1 MPVINSVI
9 TVTTAFCLI
18 SAFITCGLGF
28 FVYAQKPASTVHRLF
43 LAVMLSA
50 TYWATGEFFI
60 WQAESLQEVTIWLKF
75 SSFWPITIALASHF
89 ILAFTGR
96 LPHDK
101 KKRRIILTACIYA
114 PALILSIIG
123 IFTECLFTAGYDP
136 LAGYIYLPTQNN
148 IICPIE
154 IFYTTFIMLWALYV
168 GFISWRRA
176 VPEKTRRQNR
186 LLFAGIITVVFFGAL
201 SGAVLPLF
209 SIHTPN
215 LVFFGLVIFSIIII
229 YTIQRYGL
237 FTLSPETAVP
247 EIMKTMPDGLILA
260 DQNGIIVAANKSAT
274 KIFPSLKEPA
284 AGRSVSSL
292 ITDEEYLTISNILAE
307 KGEISDFEIRITEKN
322 HRYVSIAGSVVRDR
336 NSIPSGTVLIIRDI
350 THRKASETALRVAN
364 DKLSMLSRL
373 TRHDIG
379 NLVTALSGYLSILEG
394 RIKSP
399 EEKHYLSQATV
410 IVDKIMLHLEFSRKY
425 QAIGSKKPQWEKLR
439 QIINSAKESL
449 KQDNIEINVNISD
462 IEMYADPLLEK
473 VVYNLLENAVRHG
486 DKITEITITTEEQK
500 DGSLVLKFED
510 DGTGIPEEEKEKIFS
525 YGYGRNTGFGLAFAR
540 ELLSVT
546 GIGITERGLSGKGA
560 SFEIQV
566 PPDAWRKTGG

>member
-1 MPVINSVI
+1 MPVISTLI
-9 TVTTAFCLI
+9 TVTASFCLI

-28 FVYAQKPASTVHRLF
+28 FVYAQKTSSKVHRLF

-60 WQAESLQEVTIWLKF
+60 WQAESLQGVTFWLKF
-75 SSFWPITIALASHF
+75 SSFWPITIALSSHF
-89 ILAFTGR
+89 ILEFTGR
-96 LPHDK
+96 LPEGK
-101 KKRRIILTACIYA
+101 TKSRIILIAGIYA
-114 PALILSIIG
+114 PAVILSIIG
-123 IFTECLFTAGYDP
+123 IFTESLFTAAFDP
-136 LAGYIYLPTQNN
+136 VAGYIYLPTRNN

-154 IFYTTFIMLWALYV
+154 IFYTMAIMLWALYV
-168 GFISWRRA
+168 GFISWRC
-176 VPEKTRRQNR
+176 PETEKKHRQNR

-215 LVFFGLVIFSIIII
+215 LVFFGLVIFSVIIACA
-229 YTIQRYGL
+229 IQRYGL

-260 DQNGIIVAANKSAT
+260 DQNGIIVAANESAT
-274 KIFPSLKEPA
+274 KIFPALKEPD

-292 ITDEEYLTISNILAE
+292 IGDEEYLTVRDILAE
-307 KGEISDFEIRITEKN
+307 LGEISDFEVRITEKTQQ
-322 HRYVSIAGSVVRDR
+322 YVSIAGSSVRDR
-336 NSIPSGTVLIIRDI
+336 NSTPSGTVFIIRDI
-350 THRKASETALRVAN
+350 TQRKASETALRVSN

-379 NLVTALSGYLSILEG
+379 NLVTALSGYLSILDG

-410 IVDKIMLHLEFSRKY
+410 IVDRIIEHLEFSRSY

-439 QIINSAKESL
+439 YAIHSAEESL
-449 KQDNIEINVNISD
+449 KEDNIQININISD
-462 IEMYADPLLEK
+462 IEIYADQLLVK
-473 VVYNLLENAVRHG
+473 VVYNLFENAVRHG
-486 DKITEITITTEEQK
+486 GKITEITITTEEQK
-500 DGSLVLKFED
+500 DGSMILKFED
-510 DGTGIPEEEKEKIFS
+510 DGAGIPEEEKEKIFS

-540 ELLSVT
+540 EILSVT
-546 GIGITERGLSGKGA
+546 GIGITERGSLGEGA

-566 PPDAWRKTGG
+566 PAYVWRKI